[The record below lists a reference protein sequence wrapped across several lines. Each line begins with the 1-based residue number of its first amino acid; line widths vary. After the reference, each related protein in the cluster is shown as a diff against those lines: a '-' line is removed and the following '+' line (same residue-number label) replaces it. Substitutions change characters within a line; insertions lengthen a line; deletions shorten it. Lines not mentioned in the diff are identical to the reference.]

1 MPESPFE
8 SIDSAHHYVQLLVDQ
23 IAIVER
29 EIVDETAAAASAGAE
44 RRVDALRLVSHKLE
58 RLHHHLRASSRVLN
72 DLRTLHR
79 LLTGDTGHK

>member
-1 MPESPFE
+1 MPESPFD

-58 RLHHHLRASSRVLN
+58 RLTQHLRASSRVLN

-79 LLTGDTGHK
+79 LLTADTGHR